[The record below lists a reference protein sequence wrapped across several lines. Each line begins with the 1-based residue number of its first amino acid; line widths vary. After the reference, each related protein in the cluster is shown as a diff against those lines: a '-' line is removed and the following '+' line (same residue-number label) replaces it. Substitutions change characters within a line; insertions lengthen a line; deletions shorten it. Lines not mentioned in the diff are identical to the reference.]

1 MSKNKNSVLD
11 GIITFAAVFGGAYL
25 SVELLKL
32 FAKKETYYTCDNCDC
47 EVEKYAPICKTC
59 KSKLKW
65 SSLQK

>member
-1 MSKNKNSVLD
+1 MAKNKDSIMD

-32 FAKKETYYTCDNCDC
+32 FAKKETYYTCNNCEG
-47 EVEKYAPICKTC
+47 EVVQFAPICPTC

-65 SSLQK
+65 NNKQK